1 MEQKTITVT
10 LRGAAAE
17 KLREAQAAEKP
28 KRIDWSAFSRL
39 LKEGERRA
47 EA

>member
-1 MEQKTITVT
+1 MTEKTITIT
-10 LRGAAAE
+10 IHKEAAE

-39 LKEGERRA
+39 LKEGECRA

>member
-10 LRGAAAE
+10 LRGEAADR
-17 KLREAQAAEKP
+17 LREAQAAEP

-39 LKEGERRA
+39 LQEGGRRA

>member
-1 MEQKTITVT
+1 MEQKIITIT
-10 LRGAAAE
+10 LRGEAAE
-17 KLREAQAAEKP
+17 RLREAQAEKP

-39 LKEGERRA
+39 LQEGGRRA